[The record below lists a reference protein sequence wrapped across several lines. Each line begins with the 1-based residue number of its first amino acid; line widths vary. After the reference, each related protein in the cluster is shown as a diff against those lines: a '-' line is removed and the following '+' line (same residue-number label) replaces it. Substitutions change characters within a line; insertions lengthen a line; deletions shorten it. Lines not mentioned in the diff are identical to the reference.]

1 MAEAKKMTLVDIL
14 AKRKEFEDMVAA
26 QLKADRPAALAEVL
40 EQIKL
45 FNFTAAELGFKA
57 SSAGDTAS
65 AAPKATTT
73 RVMNKPI
80 KSTAGEEPSVWLAH
94 PPKFLDTEGAF
105 TTYQSGKSVDA
116 WLVTPADKKAKA
128 NFLKKLASRLVKVP
142 TKEQLGDITKEEFE
156 TA

>member
-1 MAEAKKMTLVDIL
+1 MAEAKKMTLADIL

-26 QLKADRPAALAEVL
+26 QLKADRPAALAEVV

-65 AAPKATTT
+65 AAPKATAT
-73 RVMNKPI
+73 RVMNKPL
-80 KSTAGEEPSVWLAH
+80 KSKAGEAGVWLAH
-94 PPKFLDTEGAF
+94 PPKFLEAEGAF
-105 TTYQSGKSVDA
+105 TAYTSGKIVDA
-116 WLVTPADKKAKA
+116 WLAEPTDKKAKA
-128 NFLKKLASRLVKVP
+128 SFLKRLASRLGKVP

-156 TA
+156 AA